1 MCDSAIA
8 KCEGGK
14 VEERTELIRL
24 ESYMRNQDCDKK
36 TSTSHNRYNVL
47 TRSCFTQR
55 GEENLGNNEQHAIAD

>member
-14 VEERTELIRL
+14 VEERTELVRL

-47 TRSCFTQR
+47 AVVIHTKRR
-55 GEENLGNNEQHAIAD
+55 GESG